1 MSDDQRQGEKA
12 SAEDGEEEQGQVV
25 FYKTRTEGERSGAS
39 TRAPLV
45 SVDTILP
52 AISFGRESTRA

>member
-12 SAEDGEEEQGQVV
+12 SAGDGEEEQGQVD
-25 FYKTRTEGERSGAS
+25 FHKTRTEGERSGTS

-45 SVDTILP
+45 RLDALLL